1 MEIVL
6 NYIVGKN
13 VYSCHGQNK
22 EIKKKIFPPCCVLF
36 AKGNHTS
43 NFSGCPRNPA
53 NFVPAAPPK
62 TNYWEERMKMMKTNK
77 LPLSAPTSLQNTIST
92 NSVKMDKSPPNQVQ
106 PQLSGPSTSSS
117 TPQENL
123 TAQILQSLVKEVHV
137 LTSNIAS
144 LLAALQSQSPLSH
157 NIQ

>member
-1 MEIVL
+1 
-6 NYIVGKN
+6 
-13 VYSCHGQNK
+13 
-22 EIKKKIFPPCCVLF
+22 
-36 AKGNHTS
+36 
-43 NFSGCPRNPA
+43 
-53 NFVPAAPPK
+53 
-62 TNYWEERMKMMKTNK
+62 MKMMKTNK

-92 NSVKMDKSPPNQVQ
+92 NSVKMDESPPNQVQ
-106 PQLSGPSTSSS
+106 PQLPGPS

>member
-1 MEIVL
+1 MEDKKEGNK
-6 NYIVGKN
+6 NYLIS
-13 VYSCHGQNK
+13 YSDMDKRRGDEKMEGRRHRLDVNSRFSLHLLK
-22 EIKKKIFPPCCVLF
+22 PTVLF
-36 AKGNHTS
+36 AAKFLMKGNS
-43 NFSGCPRNPA
+43 SPI
-53 NFVPAAPPK
+53 
-62 TNYWEERMKMMKTNK
+62 
-77 LPLSAPTSLQNTIST
+77 L
-92 NSVKMDKSPPNQVQ
+92 KMDKSPPNQVQ

-123 TAQILQSLVKEVHV
+123 TAQILQSFVKEVHV